1 MSDTKRIL
9 PWEFRDNAH
18 NVAQA
23 ITKVELYWIH
33 PKEGKFMACIDDEVL
48 NSISTH
54 DTLDAAMDACEA
66 DYIAR
71 CSEFLRVAGPGQ
83 VVVEIADA
91 EALTEFFNDF
101 CPPVWI
107 DQACHRITDAIMEA
121 RDD

>member
-23 ITKVELYWIH
+23 ITKVDLYWIH

-54 DTLDAAMDACEA
+54 DTLEAALDACEA
-66 DYIAR
+66 DYVER
-71 CSEFLRVAGPGQ
+71 CSEFLRVAGPGEC
-83 VVVEIADA
+83 VVKVAHLEIAVNELRDLCGPDCSSVAKLTAVIDA
-91 EALTEFFNDF
+91 
-101 CPPVWI
+101 
-107 DQACHRITDAIMEA
+107 A
-121 RDD
+121 RGSK